1 MHQLDSAEKKTNPQ
15 IASWEK
21 THFHKWSAKEYSFLA
36 GMLFIGL
43 PFEPL
48 FREDF
53 FLKSSFVKWV
63 DEEWLDILGAF
74 ILC

>member
-1 MHQLDSAEKKTNPQ
+1 MGKKYIFTNEVLKN
-15 IASWEK
+15 IA
-21 THFHKWSAKEYSFLA
+21 FLA
-36 GMLFIGL
+36 EMLFIGL
-43 PFEPL
+43 PFKPL

-53 FLKSSFVKWV
+53 ILKSFFVKWV